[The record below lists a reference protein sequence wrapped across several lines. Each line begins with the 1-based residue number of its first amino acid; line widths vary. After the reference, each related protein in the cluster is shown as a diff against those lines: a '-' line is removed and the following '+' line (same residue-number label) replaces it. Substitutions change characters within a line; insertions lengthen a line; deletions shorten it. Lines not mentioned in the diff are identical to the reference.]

1 MGFTSQRRQTH
12 LLGRLRCRLPHSWP
26 PSPASSQ
33 LLSTWPASLSSFL
46 PVPPPLLLPFP
57 CRSRNNKLSLIPSRA
72 GFPSSQVEVPLS
84 IRALKVSSLSK
95 SSSTAFHKGDSSLL
109 TLPKEE
115 ASCQDFFKKVVFF
128 FFPPCLYIRRENLW
142 SLIKMVPGCT
152 LVFIFLTCFVL

>member
-1 MGFTSQRRQTH
+1 MAYKISEIVFPCVNRAGFAVEVEGGVHFPTTANTSAGTAA
-12 LLGRLRCRLPHSWP
+12 L
-26 PSPASSQ
+26 PSPTFLASLARLISAS
-33 LLSTWPASLSSFL
+33 LHLAASLSSFL

-115 ASCQDFFKKVVFF
+115 ASCQDFFKKVFFFF
-128 FFPPCLYIRRENLW
+128 FFPH
-142 SLIKMVPGCT
+142 
-152 LVFIFLTCFVL
+152 VFT